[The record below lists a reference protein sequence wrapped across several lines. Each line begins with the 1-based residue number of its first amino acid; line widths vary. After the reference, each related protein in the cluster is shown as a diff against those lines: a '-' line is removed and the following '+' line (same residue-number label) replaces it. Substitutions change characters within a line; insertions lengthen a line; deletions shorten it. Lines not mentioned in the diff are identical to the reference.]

1 MKLFRTLLLLF
12 AAGLIAGAALAQNPQ
27 QEAIKKQAEVVQLRL
42 QHDIDALDH
51 LQEFQDYMVNK
62 QALDQLKD
70 QYEAAGKTKAPAP
83 GPSATPAPAP
93 APATPKPAAP
103 TPTPAS
109 PAPAK

>member
-1 MKLFRTLLLLF
+1 MKKNLARLLALLLASML
-12 AAGLIAGAALAQNPQ
+12 AGAALAQNPQ

-83 GPSATPAPAP
+83 GPSATPAPA
-93 APATPKPAAP
+93 TPKPAAP